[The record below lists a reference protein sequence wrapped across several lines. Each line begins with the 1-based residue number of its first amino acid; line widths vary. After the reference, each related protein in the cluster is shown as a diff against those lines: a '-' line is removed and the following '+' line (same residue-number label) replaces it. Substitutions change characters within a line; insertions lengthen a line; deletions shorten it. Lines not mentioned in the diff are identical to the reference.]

1 MKIERILIVEDE
13 KKIADVLQFGLS
25 ENGFNTDVAYDGA
38 HGYKLFKEHHYD
50 LIILDINLPGL
61 TGYDLCKRFRS
72 SDLNIPIVF
81 LSSRTG
87 LNEKMIGYNLGADD
101 FLVKPFEFKELLFKI
116 RVYLKRTS
124 TGQLSENKILRAG
137 NLELDSESKTVKIG
151 DNQISL
157 TSKEFQLLEY
167 LLRNKNKIVS
177 RREIALHVWEH
188 DFETN
193 TNVIDVYINY
203 LRNKIR
209 KFSDDKLIHTLINMG
224 YSVKDKEH

>member
-13 KKIADVLQFGLS
+13 KKIADILQFGLS
-25 ENGFNTDVAYDGA
+25 ENGFNADVAYDGA
-38 HGYKLFKEHHYD
+38 QGYKLFKEQHYD

-72 SDLNIPIVF
+72 SNLNIPIIF

-87 LNEKMIGYNLGADD
+87 LNEKIIGYNLGADD
-101 FLVKPFEFKELLFKI
+101 FLIKPIEFKELLFKI

-137 NLELDSESKTVKIG
+137 DLELDIESKTVKIR
-151 DNQISL
+151 DNQIGL

-203 LRNKIR
+203 LRNKIG

-224 YSVKDKEH
+224 YTVKDKEH